1 MQLSNTGI
9 SASGTQSFSSFVP
22 DFPFR
27 QHHAHFTRRFW
38 AEYSM
43 PRWES
48 DIILYSVQSI
58 RTLFCDHI
66 GRVSDFHPFHPAQ
79 GSCESMILRHRFKW
93 CKASSM
99 PHVGCARPAW
109 VRVKSSMLKPSVNNL
124 ISRLT
129 SAFPFPCL
137 ARSSSLFTNR
147 SLERR
152 LFLHVD
158 RSALGPWLRIGST
171 LVRRNSPERM
181 SVSQFF
187 LYWQTSSQWPDRQLR
202 NPTSVLPFEHVSE
215 LSICS
220 LISSH
225 PPRIPVKT
233 GLQKSCVQSRACIE
247 RSDLWMARL
256 LFTVLFCPQVR
267 TKPQLQTCRK
277 ILFYETLRRRVF
289 VPTSRIGRS

>member
-1 MQLSNTGI
+1 
-9 SASGTQSFSSFVP
+9 
-22 DFPFR
+22 
-27 QHHAHFTRRFW
+27 
-38 AEYSM
+38 
-43 PRWES
+43 
-48 DIILYSVQSI
+48 
-58 RTLFCDHI
+58 
-66 GRVSDFHPFHPAQ
+66 
-79 GSCESMILRHRFKW
+79 
-93 CKASSM
+93 M

-137 ARSSSLFTNR
+137 ARSSSLFTNW
-147 SLERR
+147 SLGRR
-152 LFLHVD
+152 LCLHVD
-158 RSALGPWLRIGST
+158 RSALRPWLRIGST
-171 LVRRNSPERM
+171 LVRRNSSERM

-267 TKPQLQTCRK
+267 TKPQLSTPNLSEDTFLWDPSSKSFCTNLPNRSV
-277 ILFYETLRRRVF
+277 IETLTQSFLVRSPPRVACLF
-289 VPTSRIGRS
+289 VPYLDKAVNVSSSFMRYGRHFNRVTWLLVNAHLPARHDSDYLQLAKGFSAKKLHYWRIPSLGHFCADTAHRGIW